1 MARTGR
7 PPVLDAE
14 KKAKVLEVVAAGFPI
29 RYAAR
34 YVGCDEGTIRHAGQR
49 DPEFYD
55 QVKYAQF
62 RAEYDLVKNIR
73 AASESGKNWRAAAWS
88 LERLF
93 PDRYGPHHRDEIT
106 NEHLVQLSRTY
117 LAIVKRRVPEPLREE
132 VVKEM
137 RRASAE
143 MMIGS
148 AVHTVED
155 TARSGGL
162 PEEFLPPY
170 WYPED
175 LRGEEECGD
184 ESPAAAPPA
193 AEGVGTNE
201 GAGKEK
207 SGFNRQESFASSVSF
222 AALWCSCVLAAPGT
236 GAPQRR
242 EGHRGGVP
250 LLGRNSIVSVAENSA
265 VVDAASCRVVLTG
278 APGMCETRQDAA
290 STSRNRNLIVPTPPP
305 VAEQVPVAPLAVGQ
319 AGHPEGE
326 GGRGAG
332 DWRQECPAPASV
344 QSLPSASASAEIVS
358 SASPSGKGPA
368 APAPAEQVEGARD
381 IAEQVARAEAE
392 RRQGNV
398 PAPSAEQVQA
408 TETTRAAAQP
418 RRPPCEGVCAH
429 GQAP

>member
-14 KKAKVLEVVAAGFPI
+14 KKAKVLEVVGAGFPI

-62 RAEYDLVKNIR
+62 KAEYDLVKNIR
-73 AASESGKNWRAAAWS
+73 TASESGKHWRAAAWS
-88 LERLF
+88 LERMF
-93 PDRYGPHHRDEIT
+93 PDRYGPHRRDEIT

-155 TARSGGL
+155 EARSGGL
-162 PEEFLPPY
+162 PEEFVPPY

-175 LRGEEECGD
+175 LRAQEECG
-184 ESPAAAPPA
+184 EEGLAGTPPA
-193 AEGVGTNE
+193 AEGAWTNE
-201 GAGKEK
+201 GVEREEPG
-207 SGFNRQESFASSVSF
+207 SRRQESFASSVSF

-242 EGHRGGVP
+242 EEHRGGVP

-278 APGMCETRQDAA
+278 DPGMCETRQVAA
-290 STSRNRNLIVPTPPP
+290 STSRNRDLIVPTPLAA
-305 VAEQVPVAPLAVGQ
+305 AEQ
-319 AGHPEGE
+319 
-326 GGRGAG
+326 
-332 DWRQECPAPASV
+332 
-344 QSLPSASASAEIVS
+344 I
-358 SASPSGKGPA
+358 PA
-368 APAPAEQVEGARD
+368 APDAAGRVPDVTPPADKVPASGRPAGVPPSTPPPAQQVPGAPDPAEQVALAG
-381 IAEQVARAEAE
+381 AE
-392 RRQGNV
+392 RRRANT
-398 PAPSAEQVQA
+398 PAPPAEQFQA
-408 TETTRAAAQP
+408 IETARAVAQ
-418 RRPPCEGVCAH
+418 RRLPPCEGVYAN